1 MAFNERKAAQMAAFY
16 LQKNQGRLEILKLMK
31 LLYLADRLAMDWY
44 ESPISGDRMVSMP
57 HGPVL
62 SQTLDLMNGNRPCGN
77 DGWPAWIADRESYE
91 VGLQPEK
98 AGTTADD
105 LSALSD
111 AEIEVLDQVWN
122 DFGHMRKF
130 DLVDY
135 THDRCAEW
143 KDPNG
148 SSRPISYEDVFV
160 ALGRDAEHAREAA
173 QDLESQNSVDRIF
186 ARL

>member
-16 LQKNQGRLEILKLMK
+16 LQKNGGRLPILKLMK

-44 ESPISGDRMVSMP
+44 ERPISGDRMVAMP
-57 HGPVL
+57 RGPVL
-62 SQTLDLMNGNRPCGN
+62 SQTLDLMNGNRPCAQ

-91 VGLQPEK
+91 VGLQPAK
-98 AGTTADD
+98 AQTTADD
-105 LSALSD
+105 LTALSD
-111 AEIEVLDQVWN
+111 AEVEVLNHVWS
-122 DFGHMRKF
+122 DFGHMGKY

-148 SSRPISYEDVFV
+148 SSRPISYEEVFM
-160 ALGRDAEHAREAA
+160 ALGREAGHAEEAA
-173 QDLESQNSVDRIF
+173 QDLESHNSVDRIF